1 MNTQRAIIVG
11 GTALAIVITVLIFF
25 SPFWKSDSRETVTCD
40 PPSPVSVYGLLNDDR
55 NFSHSFQIR
64 ISTSPNLTI
73 GVESYNLAP
82 GQYIESKIQ
91 TSTKNTI
98 RYYLTFT
105 VDQNSTYQREVNAS
119 TYVVQSFD
127 YNPEKRGI
135 IPGVL
140 FHSDYGCK

>member
-11 GTALAIVITVLIFF
+11 GTALAIVIIVLIFF
-25 SPFWKSDSRETVTCD
+25 SPVWKFDSRETFTCD

-64 ISTSPNLTI
+64 INTSSNLTI

-82 GQYIESKIQ
+82 GQYIESKVQ
-91 TSTKNTI
+91 TSTKNTTH
-98 RYYLTFT
+98 YYLTFT

-127 YNPEKRGI
+127 YNSEKRGI

-140 FHSDYGCK
+140 FHSDYGC